1 MCAAE
6 AAGLWSV
13 GFTRVEYKEDELSRE
28 MKITSRENQV
38 LKEVPVV
45 AMMSARSP
53 VYCMRSF
60 LTYWF

>member
-1 MCAAE
+1 M
-6 AAGLWSV
+6 
-13 GFTRVEYKEDELSRE
+13 TRVEYKEDELSRD

-53 VYCMRSF
+53 I
-60 LTYWF
+60 

>member
-13 GFTRVEYKEDELSRE
+13 GFTRVEYKEDELSRD

-45 AMMSARSP
+45 AMMSVRSP
-53 VYCMRSF
+53 VYC
-60 LTYWF
+60 